1 MMFETVHTSAFT
13 SMFDETITKQ
23 NKKQM
28 DMLRYF
34 SKTTNLVETTNL
46 SFLQVLQQILLLKS
60 SRICKMTK
68 STIYSRTGYLT
79 YL

>member
-1 MMFETVHTSAFT
+1 MMFETEYTSAFT

-34 SKTTNLVETTNL
+34 SKATNLVETTNL

-68 STIYSRTGYLT
+68 STIYSQTGYLT